1 MIKIK
6 IIAVITLIFSSS
18 AIQPAWAEGGRQK
31 LDAFFTTMNT
41 MQAGFT
47 QEVFDVNGKPQQQSR
62 GMVFVQRPGRFHWQ
76 YAAPDKQVII
86 ADGKNVWEHDIELEQ
101 VTVKPAQQALS
112 AAPIGMLMHK
122 QPVDK
127 QFKVTEM
134 QGQGGNLEWFRL
146 TPHKRD
152 SEFVSMN
159 VGVGKTGVQEMVLE
173 DKLGQQTYIRFQG
186 MKLNTPV
193 DAFRFRFQI
202 PANVDVIGTPS

>member
-6 IIAVITLIFSSS
+6 TITVTALILAPS
-18 AIQPAWAEGGRQK
+18 IMQPAWAEGGRQK
-31 LDAFFTTMNT
+31 LNAFFTTMNT

-47 QEVFDVNGKPQQQSR
+47 QEVFDVNGKSQQKSR

-86 ADGKNVWEHDIELEQ
+86 ADGKNIWEHDIELEQ
-101 VTVKPAQQALS
+101 VTVKPVQQALS
-112 AAPIGMLMHK
+112 AAPIGMLMNK
-122 QPVDK
+122 QPLDK

-134 QGQGGNLEWFRL
+134 QAQDGNLEWFKL

-152 SEFVSMN
+152 SEFASMN
-159 VGVGKTGVQEMVLE
+159 VGVSKTGVQDMILE

-193 DAFRFRFQI
+193 DAYRFRFQI